1 MISSGGRRRCKE
13 TTEVKTKIDQR
24 AAIIQYWL
32 ILFYF
37 VQIKKKKKHIQS
49 NSTVKLITINYSQ
62 TDRGSTQNQVKKP
75 IPTSLQT
82 KEFWVA
88 SKVAL
93 ADCPRNNLII
103 QVLSDKPRL

>member
-1 MISSGGRRRCKE
+1 MYIHNLVWFFCPDFILKN
-13 TTEVKTKIDQR
+13 
-24 AAIIQYWL
+24 AARP
-32 ILFYF
+32 
-37 VQIKKKKKHIQS
+37 IQS
-49 NSTVKLITINYSQ
+49 NPIIKVIKINYSQ
-62 TDRGSTQNQVKKP
+62 TERASTQNQVKKP
-75 IPTSLQT
+75 MPTSLQT